1 MRRRARVAALLLS
14 GALAALD
21 ARPVRATDPDPSE
34 SERDDELRGESS
46 PPPDAR
52 LAPREPREEEEGP
65 PVDLFPEDTL
75 GALAGWELRPEPAPS
90 TLEEQSEERLDR
102 WMDGTLRDDAVGAGD
117 VDGWYHG
124 LGQSMRRAF
133 RPDLGQMER
142 ERRAGMN
149 PAEVV
154 ADELGRYAQRPQ
166 QTMDPAGVA
175 PSTLFA
181 RSREDEAVQDAFD
194 QRSPLHAPITWH
206 RMELRVTHAPDGAVV
221 AVHVT
226 RSSGMPSMDR
236 AAVEAVRTAAP
247 AAPPPPPRVRGE
259 RPTFVSEWAFEVGD
273 VATQWGVVGSVDD
286 PVTGGQQGA
295 ALGRGVMRT
304 SVSLLR
310 VTDAQHPSFEERQA
324 ERRRERRERERT
336 RRR

>member
-1 MRRRARVAALLLS
+1 MLRRSRVAALLVT

-21 ARPVRATDPDPSE
+21 AGPARATDPDPTE
-34 SERDDELRGESS
+34 SAADRELRAETA

-52 LAPREPREEEEGP
+52 LAPREPEGEEP

-75 GALAGWELRPEPAPS
+75 GAMAGWELRPEPAPS
-90 TLEEQSEERLDR
+90 TLEEQSEESLDR
-102 WMDGTLRDDAVGAGD
+102 WMDDTLRDDAVAAGA

-124 LGQSMRRAF
+124 LGQAMRRAF
-133 RPDLGQMER
+133 RPDVGAMER

-154 ADELGRYAQRPQ
+154 VDELGRYAQRPQ

-181 RSREDEAVQDAFD
+181 RSREDEAVQDGFD
-194 QRSPLHAPITWH
+194 QRSPLHAPITWY
-206 RMELRVTHAPDGAVV
+206 RVELRVTHAPDGTVL

-226 RSSGMPSMDR
+226 RPSGMPSMDR

-247 AAPPPPPRVRGE
+247 TVPPPPPRVRGE
-259 RPTFVSEWAFEVGD
+259 RPSFVSEWAFEVGD
-273 VATQWGVVGSVDD
+273 VATQWGVIGGVDD
-286 PVTGGQQGA
+286 PVTGEQQGA
-295 ALGRGVMRT
+295 ALGRGVRRT
-304 SVSLLR
+304 SVSLVR

-324 ERRRERRERERT
+324 ERRRERRERERL
-336 RRR
+336 RGR

>member
-1 MRRRARVAALLLS
+1 MTRRARVAALLFA
-14 GALAALD
+14 GALAALEPRS
-21 ARPVRATDPDPSE
+21 ARATDPDPGQSE
-34 SERDDELRGESS
+34 PERELRGESA

-52 LAPREPREEEEGP
+52 LAPREPRGEAP

-90 TLEEQSEERLDR
+90 TLEEQSEESLDR
-102 WMDGTLRDDAVGAGD
+102 WMDDTLRDDSVAAGA

-124 LGQSMRRAF
+124 LGQAMRRAF
-133 RPDLGQMER
+133 RPDLQAMER
-142 ERRAGMN
+142 DRRAGMN

-154 ADELGRYAQRPQ
+154 VDELGRYAQRPQ

-194 QRSPLHAPITWH
+194 QRSPLHAPITWY
-206 RMELRVTHAPDGAVV
+206 RMELRVTHAPDGTVL

-226 RSSGMPSMDR
+226 RSSGMASMDR

-247 AAPPPPPRVRGE
+247 TIAAPPPRVRGE
-259 RPTFVSEWAFEVGD
+259 RPSFVSEWAFEVGD
-273 VATQWGVVGSVDD
+273 VASQFGVIGGVDD
-286 PVTGGQQGA
+286 PVTGDPQAA
-295 ALGRGVMRT
+295 ALGRGGMRT
-304 SVSLLR
+304 RVSLVR

-324 ERRRERRERERT
+324 ERRRERRERERL